1 MTGFFTWFA
10 VMVMWLASVVF
21 GVVIASAAVTYV
33 RRTWQLIRADEDGS
47 AQERIMDG
55 FDRLDTRLEALSRRL
70 AQLEE
75 QSGLPRP
82 GSTHEPTRLPTLS
95 QDDPSRLAAESRD
108 DESVA

>member
-1 MTGFFTWFA
+1 MTGFFAWLA

-47 AQERIMDG
+47 TQDRILDG
-55 FDRLDTRLEALSRRL
+55 IDRLDTRLEALSRRL
-70 AQLEE
+70 ARLEE
-75 QSGLPRP
+75 QSGVVGP
-82 GSTHEPTRLPTLS
+82 GPA
-95 QDDPSRLAAESRD
+95 DDPSRIAARSHD